1 MSGFTSVLKDLCRP
15 SHAPG
20 ALLPPGSHTHL
31 TKTCPLGPPFWD
43 PIPHWSGARLVA
55 TSLTVTA
62 GLQRTAAPRSLRME
76 VLSLSIDSQARER
89 GVWSALP
96 DVGSGSPAS
105 DAASF
110 PASIRLHFTRAAT
123 KFMFSVPVKN

>member
-1 MSGFTSVLKDLCRP
+1 M
-15 SHAPG
+15 
-20 ALLPPGSHTHL
+20 
-31 TKTCPLGPPFWD
+31 
-43 PIPHWSGARLVA
+43 A

-62 GLQRTAAPRSLRME
+62 GLQRTAAPKSLRME
-76 VLSLSIDSQARER
+76 VLSLSIDAQAWER

-110 PASIRLHFTRAAT
+110 PASIRLHFIRAAT
-123 KFMFSVPVKN
+123 KLMFPFPGKD